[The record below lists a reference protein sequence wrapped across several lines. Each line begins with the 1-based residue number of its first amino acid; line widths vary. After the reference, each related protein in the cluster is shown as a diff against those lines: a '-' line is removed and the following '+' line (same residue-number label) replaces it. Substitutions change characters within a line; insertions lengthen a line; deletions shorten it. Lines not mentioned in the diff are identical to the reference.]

1 MVPDDEDQHVKV
13 DAFEKRCPPGMWCCA
28 AAFCRKERSFSGS
41 KSEGESNTQ
50 IEKDKK
56 NLASTFEK
64 RCPPGR
70 WCHGGLELSV
80 EPDMWLRSVLQAVRT
95 RGVFRVFS
103 EDSAR
108 TVCIWLVWFPGWSV
122 DSGCFSCPQPA
133 LVYVVWRLLCW
144 MMSRC
149 RLGDLIGESAG
160 ATLPAMSAKMA
171 IISWSETAFA
181 MV

>member
-41 KSEGESNTQ
+41 KSEGETNTQ

-103 EDSAR
+103 EDLQGPFAFGSSGFQAGQSIPD
-108 TVCIWLVWFPGWSV
+108 VFHALSLLWFMLFG
-122 DSGCFSCPQPA
+122 GF
-133 LVYVVWRLLCW
+133 
-144 MMSRC
+144 
-149 RLGDLIGESAG
+149 SAG
-160 ATLPAMSAKMA
+160 
-171 IISWSETAFA
+171 
-181 MV
+181 